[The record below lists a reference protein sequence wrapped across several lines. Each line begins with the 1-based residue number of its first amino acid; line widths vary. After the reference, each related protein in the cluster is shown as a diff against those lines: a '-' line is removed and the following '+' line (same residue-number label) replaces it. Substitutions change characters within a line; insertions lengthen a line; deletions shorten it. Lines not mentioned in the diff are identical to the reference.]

1 MRNMA
6 ERASVEQFYQWVLD
20 GGLAGWIESV
30 STNEAKMR
38 EIAAIFDEVKAA
50 FGL

>member
-1 MRNMA
+1 MA

-30 STNEAKMR
+30 KNDPNKMKQ
-38 EIAAIFDEVKAA
+38 ISDIFDEVKGI

>member
-1 MRNMA
+1 MA

-30 STNEAKMR
+30 QYDENKMR
-38 EIAAIFDEVKAA
+38 QIAQIFDEVKAI